1 MIYVKFVYVEKKSV
15 LYGWKIAN
23 FAGIENNAME
33 SKHKTLSPWE
43 EQQRLLNPIVIK
55 LATLKY

>member
-1 MIYVKFVYVEKKSV
+1 MLKKKSV